1 MEYQYPIE
9 HHWST
14 EEIIDV
20 IQFYQSIE
28 RAYEKGIEREEFM
41 KSYRR
46 FKEIVPGKADER
58 NLCND
63 FEEMSGYSAFRTV
76 KAAKETE
83 AGNPVKMK
91 K

>member
-9 HHWST
+9 HHWKT

-28 RAYEKGIEREEFM
+28 RAYEKGIEREELM

-46 FKEIVPGKADER
+46 FKEIVPGKSDER

-63 FEEMSGYSAFRTV
+63 FEEMSGYSPFRTV

-83 AGNPVKMK
+83 AGNVVKMK

>member
-9 HHWST
+9 HHWTT

-28 RAYEKGIEREEFM
+28 RAYEKGIEREELM
-41 KSYRR
+41 NAYRR

-58 NLCND
+58 TLCND
-63 FEEMSGYSAFRTV
+63 FEEMSGYSSFRTV
-76 KAAKETE
+76 KMAKEAETGE
-83 AGNPVKMK
+83 KIKMR
-91 K
+91 